1 MAGTSPAMTES
12 VIVVRESSRGA
23 LVGGG
28 RLDTEQ
34 VDRAVLILHAPA
46 AAVGQV
52 GGFRTIALEPAD
64 GALTGIGGVEE
75 PGGNHGARTLGV
87 TLTASPA
94 DTDDAIHV
102 LQPFEKTGRP
112 TATAKKPYNR

>member
-1 MAGTSPAMTES
+1 MAGAGHPARVRVGTPTSPAMTES
-12 VIVVRESSRGA
+12 VIVVRKSSRGA

-28 RLDTEQ
+28 RLDAEQ
-34 VDRAVLILHAPA
+34 VNRAVFVLYAPA

-52 GGFRTIALEPAD
+52 SRFRAVALEPAD
-64 GALTGIGGVEE
+64 GAFTGIGGVEKA
-75 PGGNHGARTLGV
+75 GGNHGARTLGV

-102 LQPFEKTGRP
+102 LLPL
-112 TATAKKPYNR
+112 